1 LKSAPPPIH
10 NTNKNNKNNKNDKND
25 KNDKNNKNDDSIY
38 GNDIEFIENNNF
50 DMMKFI
56 NSLE

>member
-10 NTNKNNKNNKNDKND
+10 NTN
-25 KNDKNNKNDDSIY
+25 KNNKNDDSIY